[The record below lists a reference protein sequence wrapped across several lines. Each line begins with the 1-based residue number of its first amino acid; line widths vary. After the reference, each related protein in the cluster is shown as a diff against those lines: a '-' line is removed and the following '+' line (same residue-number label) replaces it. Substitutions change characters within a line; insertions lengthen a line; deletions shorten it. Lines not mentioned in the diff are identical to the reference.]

1 MYSYERQQAREAAIL
16 AESDTIFKM
25 NNMSICRIC
34 DDPFIPK
41 NKSET
46 CCADCKLP
54 NGQKLETIDDALGI
68 ISSNKAPVFYAETG
82 AADNADLI
90 ICEMCGQTFATSDD
104 SQDYCLNCR
113 N

>member
-16 AESDTIFKM
+16 AESDIIIKM

-34 DDPFIPK
+34 DDTFISK
-41 NKSET
+41 NKNDT
-46 CCADCKLP
+46 CCDDCRLP
-54 NGQKLETIDDALGI
+54 NGQKLETIDDVLGV
-68 ISSNKAPVFYAETG
+68 ISSNKAPVFYAETE
-82 AADNADLI
+82 AADNTDLV
-90 ICEMCGQTFATSDD
+90 ICEKCGQTFTTSDD